1 MNLPTKSK
9 YVNLSNTITDIK
21 SKDLFMSYVQITFH
35 SYCRKNQ
42 EYLQKIPGAKSQVAY
57 MVTLKKPWISVP
69 FIREKL
75 KEKTCSS

>member
-42 EYLQKIPGAKSQVAY
+42 EHLQKIPGAKSQVAY
-57 MVTLKKPWISVP
+57 MVTPKKPWVSVP

-75 KEKTCSS
+75 KEKSLQ